1 MVINLINL
9 LGISIVS
16 TSPFVI
22 TVVNTGFRVWA
33 SNWISIQHTSNHT
46 RHNHDEN
53 WKDFQETSQNW
64 ASLGMDVVLGTKSSL
79 NNHLGKNLKKIKVN
93 LNLIITTSRNVHVL
107 INCRRQEETAL
118 LIYGLLGI
126 NCTFAATFVWTSPK
140 NEWNALNTVRSL
152 AFRTN
157 FYYLYF

>member
-79 NNHLGKNLKKIKVN
+79 NNHLGKNYKKKKK
-93 LNLIITTSRNVHVL
+93 LNLIITTSRNVLVL
-107 INCRRQEETAL
+107 INCRRPEETAFL
-118 LIYGLLGI
+118 TYRLLGI
-126 NCTFAATFVWTSPK
+126 NRTYAATFVWTSPQ
-140 NEWNALNTVRSL
+140 NEWHALNTIRSL
-152 AFRTN
+152 TFRTN
-157 FYYLYF
+157 FYYL